1 MALLL
6 SPRLPRPGGR
16 TAGGLLP
23 LLLLLATL
31 PAASLSTA
39 ASLTAQ
45 DTTDVEPPALRG
57 PGALARSLDAA
68 LDDPALA
75 RAHVGMAVRSAE
87 TGELIYGRAAH
98 RRFTTASTAKVVTA
112 AVALERLG
120 PGFRWTTR
128 LAACGP
134 VDRDG
139 ALDGDLVITGSGD
152 PTVDRGRLTAW
163 ADTLRAAGIR
173 RIEGDVVA
181 DDRAFPPPIWGR
193 GWMWDDLHLGWASGV
208 DALQLDEPAVE
219 VVLRPGARVGD
230 PVRAEVREAAGGGEA
245 SPRPPVDL
253 RVRTGPAGSELRL
266 RHRPGPAPGPAG
278 RIVGWLPADR
288 DSVRLSLAPAHP
300 TGRLL
305 DELAAV
311 LAGDGP
317 AVEGSFRRR
326 PEADAGEARSR
337 PPDAAGSRTGG
348 RAGGERPPGEPAE
361 GEAADPC
368 PPGAAPPS
376 WTASSR
382 SDSLGAVLGP
392 VLARSDNQAAEALL
406 RTLGLVEGRAGTARE
421 GAAVASETLA
431 GWGVG
436 PDAVT
441 LADGAGLSRYDRA
454 TPAAL
459 TRVLRAT
466 WLGPHRDVLLDALAA
481 PGRAG
486 TLHGR
491 FRGVPARASL
501 RAKTGSLSE
510 VRALAGFVEADDGQ
524 TLAFALMI
532 DGYHVPGRVA
542 EALRDRVVERLGLYR
557 GRERRRPEGGAPED
571 AR

>member
-16 TAGGLLP
+16 PAGGLLP

-31 PAASLSTA
+31 PAASLSA
-39 ASLTAQ
+39 PASLSAQ
-45 DTTDVEPPALRG
+45 DTTGVEPPALRG
-57 PGALARSLDAA
+57 PGALGRSLEAA

-134 VDRDG
+134 VGPDG
-139 ALDGDLVITGSGD
+139 ALGGDLVITGTGD
-152 PTVDRGRLTAW
+152 PTIDRRRLTAW

-181 DDRAFPPPIWGR
+181 DDRAFPPPVWGR

-219 VVLRPGARVGD
+219 VVIRPGARVGD
-230 PVRAEVREAAGGGEA
+230 PVRAEVREPAGAAGGA
-245 SPRPPVDL
+245 TPRPPVDL

-266 RHRPGPAPGPAG
+266 RHRPGPEPGPGG

-300 TGRLL
+300 TDRLL
-305 DELAAV
+305 DELGAV
-311 LAGDGP
+311 LAGAGP

-326 PEADAGEARSR
+326 PEAGAGEERSR
-337 PPDAAGSRTGG
+337 PPDAARSRVGG
-348 RAGGERPPGEPAE
+348 RGGAERRAGEPPGRAT
-361 GEAADPC
+361 APC
-368 PPGAAPPS
+368 PPGVGPPS
-376 WTASSR
+376 WTAASR

-406 RTLGLVEGRAGTARE
+406 RTLGLEEGRAGTARE
-421 GAAVASETLA
+421 GAAAASETLA
-431 GWGVG
+431 GWGVA

-466 WLGPHRDVLLDALAA
+466 WLGPHREVLLDALAA
-481 PGRAG
+481 PGRPG

-491 FRGVPARASL
+491 FRGVPARTSL

-510 VRALAGFVEADDGQ
+510 VRALAGFVEAADGQ

-557 GRERRRPEGGAPED
+557 GPERRGPEG